1 MAQSMKMPKTGWRL
15 AVGFIVRNVD
25 YIWVEIFVMGQIFV
39 FDSFEKFVF
48 KVFRLITKFLRH
60 VWIHSFQKAFLS

>member
-15 AVGFIVRNVD
+15 AVGFIVQNVD